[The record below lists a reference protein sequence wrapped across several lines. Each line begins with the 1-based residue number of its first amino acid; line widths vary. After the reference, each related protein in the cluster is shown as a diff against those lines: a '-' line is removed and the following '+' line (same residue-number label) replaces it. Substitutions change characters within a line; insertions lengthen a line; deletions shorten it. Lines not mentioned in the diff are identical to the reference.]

1 MAETLGVLVAGGRGV
16 RLGLPVPKAFAEVG
30 GITLLER
37 ASRTL
42 ARACD
47 EIVVTAPADLP
58 LPPHAHARVADIP
71 GAAGPLAGLVAGLA
85 ARPFTRALALGVD
98 FPLARA
104 EALRVLLER
113 LGGFRAVVP
122 VPGGVPQP
130 LAAAYAPTALTP
142 LARSLAAGERAVTA
156 AVMALEPLLLSDA
169 EIARLPGG
177 DENFFNLNTPADL
190 VAAERFVLAA
200 RGERS
205 A

>member
-1 MAETLGVLVAGGRGV
+1 MAGTLGVLVAGGRGV
-16 RLGLPVPKAFAEVG
+16 RLGLGVPKAFARLG
-30 GITLLER
+30 GLTLLER

-42 ARACD
+42 ERVCD
-47 EIVVTAPADLP
+47 EIVVTAPAGLP
-58 LPPHAHARVADIP
+58 LPQLAHARVADVA

-104 EALRVLLER
+104 EALQILLDR
-113 LGGFRAVVP
+113 LGGYCAVVP
-122 VPGGVPQP
+122 IPGGVPQP
-130 LAAAYAPTALTP
+130 LAAAYAPAALTT

-156 AVMALEPLLLSDA
+156 AVLALGPLLLSDA

-190 VAAERFVLAA
+190 ALAERSVLAA
-200 RGERS
+200 RPERS